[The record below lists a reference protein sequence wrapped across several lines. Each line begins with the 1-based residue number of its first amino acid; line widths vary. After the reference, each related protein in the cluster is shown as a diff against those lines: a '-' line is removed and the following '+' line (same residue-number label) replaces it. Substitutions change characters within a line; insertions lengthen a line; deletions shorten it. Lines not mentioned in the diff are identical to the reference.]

1 MRPSKPTLVFATW
14 RRDAITARR
23 WLTAVALLSLAA
35 CSIGADGSGSSG
47 PDLDGLA
54 TPKCKS
60 SDANTIG
67 GMAGKVLDVRTGS
80 TVQLYA
86 ATGSA
91 NQQLTIMSDRT
102 IRTADGRCLGVAST
116 DSGTPV
122 EINDC
127 DGGSNQEWE
136 IQPTGEIIGVGSGK
150 CLDAAGAS
158 TADGT
163 PINIYDCWGPGAAA
177 NQIWTTCEAA
187 QSEPP
192 QVSQACADGH
202 PLCVSANH
210 RYLKSANGKPF
221 VYIADLAWLLFV
233 NNLSE
238 AAIEDYLKTRASQ
251 GFNVV
256 EAVLVSQWNCGS
268 TVPCPG
274 LNRNGVRPIDDWKP
288 TSSTKPLN
296 ETFFQWVDWVI
307 SRAEAHG
314 LYVGIVATDA
324 IHTRTNPF
332 NTDSAYDYGRRLGL
346 RYRDR
351 KNIIWISG
359 GDSSSRFNIHA
370 ALIRGIRS
378 ADTNH
383 LVTYHPG
390 GSGIGS
396 ISGVGTSQ
404 GFPDGELLD
413 FNQFQTVCTGGCA
426 NRRIQTGTVPAIHQS
441 LAAGKPIVNGEALV
455 EGVSQYQT
463 QVEVRNTTYWTL
475 FGGGAGYAYL
485 ATPAMYFGYKN
496 RPWGGL
502 DLPGASQLKY
512 AKNLML
518 SRPGYFGRV
527 NDQALVN
534 DANPYNAIALRAADR
549 SYAFVYVAGASSV
562 SVDLSKMSSN
572 TAAVSWFN
580 PRTGAIS
587 SGGTRTGNGSVTL
600 ATPSNADWVLVLD
613 AQ

>member
-1 MRPSKPTLVFATW
+1 M
-14 RRDAITARR
+14 
-23 WLTAVALLSLAA
+23 
-35 CSIGADGSGSSG
+35 
-47 PDLDGLA
+47 
-54 TPKCKS
+54 
-60 SDANTIG
+60 
-67 GMAGKVLDVRTGS
+67 
-80 TVQLYA
+80 
-86 ATGSA
+86 
-91 NQQLTIMSDRT
+91 
-102 IRTADGRCLGVAST
+102 
-116 DSGTPV
+116 
-122 EINDC
+122 
-127 DGGSNQEWE
+127 
-136 IQPTGEIIGVGSGK
+136 
-150 CLDAAGAS
+150 
-158 TADGT
+158 
-163 PINIYDCWGPGAAA
+163 
-177 NQIWTTCEAA
+177 WTMCEAA
-187 QSEPP
+187 QREPALVTP
-192 QVSQACADGH
+192 ACPNGH
-202 PLCVSANH
+202 PLCVSSNH
-210 RYLKSANGKPF
+210 RYLRRANGKPF

-233 NNLSE
+233 NNLSTTQ
-238 AAIEDYLKTRASQ
+238 IDGYLETRARQ
-251 GFNVV
+251 GFTVV

-274 LNRNGVRPIDDWKP
+274 LNRNGVRPIDNWQP

-324 IHTRTNPF
+324 IHTQTNPF

-351 KNIIWISG
+351 NNIIWISG

-378 ADTNH
+378 ADTRH

-396 ISGVGTSQ
+396 IAGVGTSQ
-404 GFPDGELLD
+404 GFPNPELLD

-426 NRRIQTGTVPAIHQS
+426 NQRIQTGTVPAIHQS

-463 QVEVRNTTYWTL
+463 QVEVRKTTYWTL

-496 RPWGGL
+496 RPWEGL
-502 DLPGASQLKY
+502 GLPGALQLKY

-534 DANPYNAIALRAADR
+534 GADPYKAIALRAADR
-549 SYAFVYVAGASSV
+549 TYAFVYVAGASSV
-562 SVDLSKMSSN
+562 SVDLSKMSSR
-572 TAAVSWFN
+572 TVTVSWLN
-580 PRTGAIS
+580 PRTGVTT
-587 SGGTRTGNGSVTL
+587 SGGTRTGNGLVSLT
-600 ATPSNADWVLVLD
+600 TPSNVDWVLVLD